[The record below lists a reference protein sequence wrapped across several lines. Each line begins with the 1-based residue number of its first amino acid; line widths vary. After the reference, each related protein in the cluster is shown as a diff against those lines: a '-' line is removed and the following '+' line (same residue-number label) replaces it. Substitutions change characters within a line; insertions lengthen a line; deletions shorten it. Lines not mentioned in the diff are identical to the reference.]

1 MRNRFVQTTILSVAA
16 LLLSSEY
23 SFACSCLYQ
32 GGFVEYSKGRTVI
45 RGTVKSYGPKLGH
58 GKTFHET
65 MTVSVDKLIQGS
77 FGHPIIEFMGN
88 PGDQCLT
95 YVDSETYPIG
105 SEHLFTVFSKD
116 EKQGL
121 GGCGEVSVLIAG
133 DTVNSGKLNDKY
145 QWIPYSEDYDKF
157 ILTLTPP
164 SSSKDTE
171 TLKDSQPV
179 PKSQP
184 LQKPQPLQEPKKKPW
199 WKFW

>member
-1 MRNRFVQTTILSVAA
+1 LRNRFVQTTILSVAA

-23 SFACSCLYQ
+23 SFACSCIDQ

-45 RGTVKSYGPKLGH
+45 RGTVTSYGPELRHK
-58 GKTFHET
+58 KTLYET
-65 MTVSVDKLIQGS
+65 MTVSVDELIQGS
-77 FGHPIIEFMGN
+77 FGHPMIDFMGD
-88 PGDQCLT
+88 PGNLCLT
-95 YVDSETYPIG
+95 YVNSKTYPIG
-105 SEHLFTVFSKD
+105 SEHLFTVFSED

-133 DTVNSGKLNDKY
+133 DTVKSRKLSDRY
-145 QWIPYSEDYDKF
+145 QWTPYSEDYDKF

-171 TLKDSQPV
+171 TLKNSQSV

-184 LQKPQPLQEPKKKPW
+184 LQKAQKKPW